1 MASSGCGGGQ
11 ALMAMMPVADALGRL
26 LADAGALETETVA
39 LHDARG
45 RVLADDIA
53 ALRTQPPF
61 TASAMDGYA
70 VRAADVGGTPATLEV
85 IGAVAAGEV
94 FSGRVEPGQTVR
106 IFTGAPL
113 PDGADAI
120 LIQEDAE
127 PAGEQAIR
135 ALEPVVAG
143 RYLRPAGLDFAEGD
157 VLLEKGTVL
166 DAGHLSLAA
175 AGNHA
180 GLPVIRRPIV
190 GVLATGDELVAPGNE
205 TGPGQIVASN
215 GYGVAAIARD
225 AGAEVIDLG
234 IARDSAASLEAR
246 LDAALAAKCDV
257 LITLGGASV
266 GDHDLVRPVFT
277 GRGMTLDF
285 YKIAMRPGK
294 PMMFGRLGAMRVLG
308 LPGNPVS
315 SLVCTHL
322 FVVPLLE
329 TLGGRPQSQR
339 RTVARLGAP
348 IGKTGPREHY
358 MRASLERDE
367 RGALVA
373 TAFDNQDSSII
384 RLYAAADALIVRA
397 PDAPAAE
404 AGETVEIVVLREPR

>member
-1 MASSGCGGGQ
+1 MS
-11 ALMAMMPVADALGRL
+11 MVPVADALGRL
-26 LADAGALETETVA
+26 LADATALETETVA
-39 LHDARG
+39 LHEASG
-45 RVLADDIA
+45 RVLATDIA

-70 VRAADVGGTPATLEV
+70 VRADDIAETPATLKV
-85 IGAVAAGEV
+85 IGAVAAGDV
-94 FSGRVEPGQTVR
+94 FSGRVEPGETVR

-113 PDGADAI
+113 PEGADAI

-127 PAGEQAIR
+127 TVGDGEVRAMEPA
-135 ALEPVVAG
+135 PAG
-143 RYLRPAGLDFAEGD
+143 RYLRPAGLDFSEGD
-157 VLLEKGTVL
+157 RLLEEGCVL

-180 GLPVIRRPIV
+180 FLPVIRRPVV
-190 GVLATGDELVAPGNE
+190 GVLATGDELVAPGSE

-234 IARDSAASLEAR
+234 IARDTAESLEAK
-246 LDAALAAKCDV
+246 LNAATAARCDV

-266 GDHDLVRPVFT
+266 GDHDLVRPTFT

-322 FVVPLLE
+322 FVVPLVEQLA
-329 TLGGRPQSQR
+329 GRPESGR
-339 RTVARLGAP
+339 RTTARLGAP

-358 MRASLERDE
+358 MRSSLTHGND
-367 RGALVA
+367 GVLVA

-384 RLYAAADALIVRA
+384 RIYAAADALIVRA
-397 PDAPAAE
+397 PDAPPAE
-404 AGETVEIVVLREPR
+404 TGDEVEIVMLREPR

>member
-1 MASSGCGGGQ
+1 
-11 ALMAMMPVADALGRL
+11 MAMMPVADALERL
-26 LADAGALETETVA
+26 LADANALETERVG
-39 LHDARG
+39 LHDAQQ
-45 RVLADDIA
+45 RVLAQDIV

-70 VRAADVGGTPATLEV
+70 VRADDIAETPATLDV

-94 FSGRVEPGQTVR
+94 FAGRVEPGQTVR

-120 LIQEDAE
+120 LIQENAE
-127 PAGEQAIR
+127 PAGDGKIR
-135 ALEPVVAG
+135 ALQPVTAG

-157 VLLEKGTVL
+157 LLLEKGTLL

-180 GLPVIRRPIV
+180 RLPVIRRPRI
-190 GVLATGDELVAPGNE
+190 GVLATGDELVAPGSE
-205 TGPGQIVASN
+205 TDPGQIVASN
-215 GYGVAAIARD
+215 SFGVAAIARD

-234 IARDSAASLEAR
+234 MARDNAASLEAR
-246 LDAALAAKCDV
+246 LDAAIAANCDV
-257 LITLGGASV
+257 FVTLGGASV

-329 TLGGRPQSQR
+329 MLGGRPQSRR
-339 RTVARLGAP
+339 RTTARLGAP

-358 MRASLERDE
+358 MRASLA
-367 RGALVA
+367 RGDDGILVA

-397 PDAPAAE
+397 PDAPAVDV
-404 AGETVEIVVLREPR
+404 GDMVEIVMLREPR

>member
-1 MASSGCGGGQ
+1 
-11 ALMAMMPVADALGRL
+11 MMPVADALGRL
-26 LADAGALETETVA
+26 LADATALETEAIA
-39 LHDARG
+39 LHEARG
-45 RVLADDIA
+45 RVLAADIV

-61 TASAMDGYA
+61 AASAMDGYA
-70 VRAADVGGTPATLEV
+70 VRAEDTAKTPATLNV
-85 IGAVAAGEV
+85 IGAVAAGDV

-113 PDGADAI
+113 PEGADAI

-127 PAGEQAIR
+127 TLGRDNIR
-135 ALEPVVAG
+135 AMESVTAG

-157 VLLEKGTVL
+157 RLLESGTLL

-180 GLPVIRRPIV
+180 RLPVIRRPAV
-190 GVLATGDELVAPGNE
+190 GVLATGDELVAPGHE

-225 AGAEVIDLG
+225 TGAEVIDLG
-234 IARDSAASLEAR
+234 IARDNAASLEAK
-246 LDAALAAKCDV
+246 LDEAIAANCDV

-329 TLGGRPQSQR
+329 RLAGRPESQR
-339 RTVARLGAP
+339 RTRARLGAP
-348 IGKTGPREHY
+348 VARTGPREHY
-358 MRASLERDE
+358 MRASLTREYN
-367 RGALVA
+367 GSLVA

-384 RLYAAADALIVRA
+384 RLYAAADALIARA

-404 AGETVEIVVLREPR
+404 VGDEVEIVMLREPR

>member
-1 MASSGCGGGQ
+1 MT
-11 ALMAMMPVADALGRL
+11 MMPVADALGRL
-26 LADAGALETETVA
+26 LTDATALETETVA
-39 LHDARG
+39 LHEARG
-45 RVLADDIA
+45 RVLAADIA

-70 VRAADVGGTPATLEV
+70 VRAKDTAKTPAILDV
-85 IGAVAAGEV
+85 IGAVAAGDV
-94 FSGRVEPGQTVR
+94 FAGRVEPGQTVR

-113 PDGADAI
+113 PEGADAI

-127 PAGEQAIR
+127 TVDDGKIQAM
-135 ALEPVVAG
+135 EPVTEG
-143 RYLRPAGLDFAEGD
+143 RYLRPAGLDFTEGD
-157 VLLEKGTVL
+157 LLLEKGALL

-180 GLPVIRRPIV
+180 HLPVVRRPTV
-190 GVLATGDELVAPGNE
+190 CVLATGDELVAPGHE

-215 GYGVAAIARD
+215 SYGVAAIARE
-225 AGAEVIDLG
+225 AGAEIVDLG
-234 IARDSAASLEAR
+234 IARDTAASLEAK
-246 LDAALAAKCDV
+246 LDEAMAAKCDV

-322 FVVPLLE
+322 FAVPLLE
-329 TLGGRPQSQR
+329 RLAGRPESQR
-339 RTVARLGAP
+339 RTTARLGAP
-348 IGKTGPREHY
+348 IAKTGPREHY
-358 MRASLERDE
+358 MRARLT
-367 RGALVA
+367 RGDDGMLVA

-397 PDAPAAE
+397 PDAPAANT
-404 AGETVEIVVLREPR
+404 GEEVEIVMLREPR